1 MGAQTYGRGIQPSRR
16 LLVGGGLLVGIGG
29 LLGATGMALVSV
41 AVVSATRQWAR
52 QLEVP
57 PSEIAKVKLQQARAA
72 TAAATSAGADAWR
85 SGAPGEPPS

>member
-29 LLGATGMALVSV
+29 LLGAAGMALVSV